1 MADMTNITDFDP
13 ATGHTTTTLVG
24 SHDRGALDWAH
35 QEAIDDHGGTP
46 TAAPTLVSAAPP
58 TVSAASPSTQITLT
72 GTGFVSGSKARVNAA
87 PVATTFVSATS
98 LHFNFNPT
106 AAGTVQLSVRNPDGK
121 TSANLA
127 FVVATLVE
135 DPSLATIEEIKTYLD
150 DGHDDLADEVLA
162 AEEAR
167 GDHARATL
175 ITWLQG
181 FIAARDED

>member
-1 MADMTNITDFDP
+1 MTNITDFDP
-13 ATGHTTTTLVG
+13 ATGKTTTTLVG

-58 TVSAASPSTQITLT
+58 TVSAAAPSAVITLT
-72 GTGFVSGSKARVNAA
+72 GTGFVTGSKARVNGA

-98 LHFNFNPT
+98 LHFDFNPS
-106 AAGTVQLSVRNPDGK
+106 AAGTVQLSVKNPDGK
-121 TSANLA
+121 VTANIPLTVAALA
-127 FVVATLVE
+127 D
-135 DPSLATIEEIKTYLD
+135 DPSLATIEEIQTYLD

-162 AEEAR
+162 AEQAR
-167 GDHARATL
+167 GEHARSTL
-175 ITWLQG
+175 VTWLQG

>member
-13 ATGHTTTTLVG
+13 ATGRTTTTLVTG
-24 SHDRGALDWAH
+24 HDRGALEWAE
-35 QEAIDDHGGTP
+35 QEAYDDHGGGSGP
-46 TAAPTLVSAAPP
+46 APTLVSAAPP
-58 TVSAASPSTQITLT
+58 TVSAASPSTTITLT
-72 GTGFVSGSKARVNAA
+72 GTGFIDGANARVNGNQQ
-87 PVATTFVSATS
+87 TTEFVSATS
-98 LHFNFNPT
+98 LKFNFNPT

-135 DPSLATIEEIKTYLD
+135 DPALATIEEIKTYLD

-167 GDHARATL
+167 GDQARATL
-175 ITWLQG
+175 ISWLQG